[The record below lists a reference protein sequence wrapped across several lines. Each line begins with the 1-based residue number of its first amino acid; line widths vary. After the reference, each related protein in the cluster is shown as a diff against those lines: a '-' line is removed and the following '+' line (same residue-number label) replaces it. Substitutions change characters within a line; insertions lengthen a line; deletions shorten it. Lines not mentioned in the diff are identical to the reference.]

1 MRYKY
6 FLITA
11 LIFIIDHA
19 TKYAVRWRFDLGDGL
34 EIIPGFLRLARVH
47 NSGVAFGLFAK
58 VESPYKPYI
67 LALMAVVA
75 VVVIIAYGARMPSQ
89 RRLLQLALAVTL
101 GGILG
106 NFTDRLMHGF
116 VVDFVELHLYEA
128 YSWPTFNVADSAITI
143 GIALLLIDTVK
154 NPEPD
159 EQPRKE
165 TETA

>member
-11 LIFIIDHA
+11 LIFVLDHA

>member
-159 EQPRKE
+159 ESRKE